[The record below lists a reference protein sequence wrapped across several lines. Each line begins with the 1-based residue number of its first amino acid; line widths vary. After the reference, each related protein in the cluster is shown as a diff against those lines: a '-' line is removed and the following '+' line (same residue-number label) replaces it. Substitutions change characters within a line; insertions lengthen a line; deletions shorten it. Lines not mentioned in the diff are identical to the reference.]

1 MPTADDVTHLENRRY
16 QAMLDGDAQVL
27 DELLSDRVVYTH
39 SFGERDDKASYL
51 EKVRSG
57 FFVYH
62 EIEHPV
68 EKLTVTEDY
77 AVIVGQMRASVT
89 NNGEV
94 RTLNNACLA
103 VWVREDDDWKFLAY
117 QPTPNP

>member
-1 MPTADDVTHLENRRY
+1 RRITRSSELLHH
-16 QAMLDGDAQVL
+16 ATGLGH
-27 DELLSDRVVYTH
+27 ELLSDQVVYTH
-39 SFGERDDKASYL
+39 SFGERDDKESYL

-62 EIEHPV
+62 EIEHPI
-68 EKLTVTEDY
+68 EQLTATDEY

-89 NNGEV
+89 NNGEL

-103 VWVREDDDWKFLAY
+103 VWVREGDAWKFLAY